1 MELSQKELLIKEIK
15 EQNSYSIEAIKTNN
29 FDGIWYLV
37 DGHECILLTN
47 DERRYA
53 DNNIV
58 DGRLEDSFEIEH
70 FNYGYLCSN
79 C

>member
-1 MELSQKELLIKEIK
+1 MELSQKDLLINEIK
-15 EQNSYSIEAIKTNN
+15 ERDLYDVEPIKTNKFN
-29 FDGIWYLV
+29 GIWYLV

-47 DERRYA
+47 EERRYA

-58 DGRLEDSFEIEH
+58 DGRLEDSFEVEE
-70 FNYGYLCSN
+70 FKYGYLCSA